1 MHQAVFTPKP
11 LNGYEIV
18 EALEPSAYEYLAQA
32 MNGVRRGRDWMP
44 IEVRL
49 VTTNG
54 SEALLQ
60 SDAPYLTA
68 GLLVLRADAANNL
81 GGVLDRFAEVLPLT
95 CTDADLVAINVT
107 CVLDALDVERSAVA
121 RLPSGRIFQVFH
133 HAFRPEV
140 VAGRPIFKIPDLRVS
155 PIFVDESFVKAW
167 SDAGLSGLAFPR
179 AWEGSMS
186 ERT

>member
-1 MHQAVFTPKP
+1 MHQTIFTPKP
-11 LNGYEIV
+11 LNGYEML
-18 EALEPSAYEYLAQA
+18 EAVDAAAYEHLAQTV
-32 MNGVRRGRDWMP
+32 NGVPRGREWMP

-49 VTTNG
+49 VRTNAG
-54 SEALLQ
+54 EALLD
-60 SDAPYLTA
+60 SDSPYLTA
-68 GLLVLRADAANNL
+68 GLLVLKADAATRL
-81 GGVLDRFAEVLPLT
+81 GGVLDRYAELLPLT
-95 CTDADLVAINVT
+95 CPDADLVAINVT
-107 CVLDALDVERSAVA
+107 CVLDALDVERSAVE

-167 SDAGLSGLAFPR
+167 NDAGLSGLAFPR